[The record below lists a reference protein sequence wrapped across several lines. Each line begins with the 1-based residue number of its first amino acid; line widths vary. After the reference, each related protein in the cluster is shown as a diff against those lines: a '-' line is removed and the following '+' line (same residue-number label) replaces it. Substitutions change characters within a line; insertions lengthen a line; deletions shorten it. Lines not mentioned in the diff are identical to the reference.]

1 MSFFLHIPNRLFQ
14 IWCNVDTKDHTWRT
28 HLEGL
33 LNILSGPTIYHQ
45 ELPSGDFD
53 TVHHAIII
61 CKSEGDVFRSLATYG
76 VESHVKVFL
85 ILDVAKLRLNPPT
98 SEYESLFSGE
108 SPRKLDVQKLRASI
122 KHIQKNLK
130 LFPMMCPKAEMDISK
145 VPLGEKLMNVRS
157 FSVGYYSVLTPLH

>member
-1 MSFFLHIPNRLFQ
+1 MIVN
-14 IWCNVDTKDHTWRT
+14 IDTKDHIWRI

-45 ELPSGDFD
+45 DLPSGDFD

-61 CKSEGDVFRSLATYG
+61 SKSEGDVFRSLATYG
-76 VESHVKVFL
+76 VESHVKMSL
-85 ILDVAKLRLNPPT
+85 ILDVAKLCLNPLT

-108 SPRKLDVQKLRASI
+108 TPRKLDVQKLRASI

-130 LFPMMCPKAEMDISK
+130 LFPMICSKAEMDISK
-145 VPLGEKLMNVRS
+145 VPLGERLINVRS
-157 FSVGYYSVLTPLH
+157 FSVGDYSVLTPLH